1 MLGNRADLFCMIEG
15 ADRHAVVDSS
25 SYDAVDNSQ
34 DLSLKYQR
42 DAKRSLFTPTRKQ
55 INAAMT

>member
-1 MLGNRADLFCMIEG
+1 MIEG
-15 ADRHAVVDSS
+15 ADTRAVVDSS